1 MRVCFYFRKLQ
12 GTPLAAASTLT
23 STHVPDEVALW
34 WILAGVRLRGKKN
47 PKLLEILKELEKQKK
62 EDSDLPVN
70 SCFQL

>member
-1 MRVCFYFRKLQ
+1 MVDF
-12 GTPLAAASTLT
+12 G
-23 STHVPDEVALW
+23 
-34 WILAGVRLRGKKN
+34 RGKVEGEKN